1 MKKRLLVFHSTI
13 APYRIDFFNEL
24 YSTFEARICLR
35 YKNLRSQTF
44 DYEKISSRFLFSP
57 IYMKCLFQWR
67 GRIINSGYWKEL
79 NDFKPDV
86 VFVEEFSIGAI
97 IVLLHRF
104 FMRRKYRVVSM
115 CDDSYNMVAENNDF
129 SVLHKMARKLI
140 VPLLDD
146 IILVDPKVKEW
157 YQNHYNKGFWF
168 PIIKREEG
176 ARMEY
181 ERIISLSNQVLRDKE
196 LKNKCVFLYVG
207 RLVKIKNIDTLIRA
221 FAKLNQIQNILVIVG
236 GGEERQSLEE
246 LAKSLSVNVIFT
258 GRLEGDN
265 LNVWYNIAHCFV
277 LPSYKEPFG
286 AVTNEAL
293 LAGCISLVSNKAGSS
308 CLIKNGI
315 NGYTFEP
322 MDSDELTSLMENVS
336 LSVFPEFPIN
346 LKDNRMIYKYDDC
359 MQSLINHIN
368 IL

>member
-157 YQNHYNKGFWF
+157 YQNHYNKGFEPYKVSWDGDINKLYDGSTYACNGSNNNARHYCTA
-168 PIIKREEG
+168 IIQMNNWTIPDDYPFK
-176 ARMEY
+176 
-181 ERIISLSNQVLRDKE
+181 V
-196 LKNKCVFLYVG
+196 
-207 RLVKIKNIDTLIRA
+207 
-221 FAKLNQIQNILVIVG
+221 
-236 GGEERQSLEE
+236 
-246 LAKSLSVNVIFT
+246 
-258 GRLEGDN
+258 
-265 LNVWYNIAHCFV
+265 
-277 LPSYKEPFG
+277 SY
-286 AVTNEAL
+286 
-293 LAGCISLVSNKAGSS
+293 
-308 CLIKNGI
+308 
-315 NGYTFEP
+315 
-322 MDSDELTSLMENVS
+322 
-336 LSVFPEFPIN
+336 
-346 LKDNRMIYKYDDC
+346 
-359 MQSLINHIN
+359 
-368 IL
+368 